1 MNATLAHRPPRL
13 ADLPA
18 APLLAVAAAPWQRLQ
33 LHPAP
38 SGAVVLEALGAA
50 LALRLEIT
58 ELAEL
63 ARPIA
68 LPPAAL
74 RRLRRLH
81 PDAERLV
88 IDATDGLLRLRTVGS
103 DAAAV
108 VMATEGDPLDRLP
121 LLEAGCSPAVPV
133 KAAALVVAAGLLQR
147 LGAADAVVIV
157 LDSPT
162 LALEIQG
169 DNYRMQ
175 LAAAYKSFTG

>member
-1 MNATLAHRPPRL
+1 MSDALAHRPPRL

-18 APLLAVAAAPWQRLQ
+18 APLLALAAAPWQRLQ
-33 LHPAP
+33 LHPTP
-38 SGAVVLEALGAA
+38 HGAVVVEALGAVV
-50 LALRLEIT
+50 ALRLEIT

-88 IDATDGLLRLRTVGS
+88 IDTTATDGLLRLRTVGP

-108 VMATEGDPLDRLP
+108 VMATEADPLDRLP
-121 LLEAGCSPAVPV
+121 LLEAGRSPAVPV

-147 LGAADAVVIV
+147 LGAADAVVIG

-162 LALEIQG
+162 LALEIQSSSC
-169 DNYRMQ
+169 RMQ
-175 LAAAYKSFTG
+175 LAAA

>member
-1 MNATLAHRPPRL
+1 MSATLAHRPPRL

-18 APLLAVAAAPWQRLQ
+18 APLLALAAAPWQRLQ
-33 LHPAP
+33 LHPTP
-38 SGAVVLEALGAA
+38 HGAVVEALGAE

-58 ELAEL
+58 EMAEL

-147 LGAADAVVIV
+147 LGAADVVVIG